1 MAAMYG
7 GGGGKAARA
16 EKKENKKLAK
26 EAAKTVKSVVKSMA
40 DKPSKA
46 DKPISLRK
54 TLKGIE
60 NAKPAKRISDKTQAP
75 LTSGTKSASTS
86 GLKPMVRDL
95 SSLDKFDKRIK
106 LRQVP
111 KEDKASAK
119 AYNQRLKEKRKGK

>member
-75 LTSGTKSASTS
+75 LTSGS
-86 GLKPMVRDL
+86 KPMARDL

>member
-16 EKKENKKLAK
+16 EKKENKKVAK

-60 NAKPAKRISDKTQAP
+60 NAKPVKRISDKTQAP
-75 LTSGTKSASTS
+75 LTSGTKTAGRS
-86 GLKPMVRDL
+86 L
-95 SSLDKFDKRIK
+95 SELDKFDKKIK
-106 LRQVP
+106 VRKLE
-111 KEDKASAK
+111 KEAK
-119 AYNQRLKEKRKGK
+119 PAARDFNKMLKDRKK

>member
-16 EKKENKKLAK
+16 EKKENKKLVK

-60 NAKPAKRISDKTQAP
+60 NAKPAKKISDKTQAP

-86 GLKPMVRDL
+86 GFINRL
-95 SSLDKFDKRIK
+95 SELDKFDKK
-106 LRQVP
+106 QA
-111 KEDKASAK
+111 KSAK
-119 AYNQRLKEKRKGK
+119 NYLKSKTKK

>member
-75 LTSGTKSASTS
+75 LTSGS
-86 GLKPMVRDL
+86 KPMVRDL

>member
-86 GLKPMVRDL
+86 GNKSASTSGFTNRL
-95 SSLDKFDKRIK
+95 SELDKFEKKQIK
-106 LRQVP
+106 
-111 KEDKASAK
+111 SAK
-119 AYNQRLKEKRKGK
+119 NYLKSKTKK

>member
-86 GLKPMVRDL
+86 GFTNRL
-95 SSLDKFDKRIK
+95 SELNKFDKKIK
-106 LRQVP
+106 SSKVAKEIKPAVKAFNKALKSAP
-111 KEDKASAK
+111 KK
-119 AYNQRLKEKRKGK
+119 

>member
-1 MAAMYG
+1 MATMYG
-7 GGGGKAARA
+7 GGGGKVARA
-16 EKKENKKLAK
+16 EKRENKKVAK

-40 DKPSKA
+40 EKPSK
-46 DKPISLRK
+46 S
-54 TLKGIE
+54 
-60 NAKPAKRISDKTQAP
+60 S
-75 LTSGTKSASTS
+75 STS
-86 GLKPMVRDL
+86 GSKPMVRDL